1 MTLKLFRGTI
11 HERYALAER
20 IELGIVLVPR
30 VHEDGSPEVG
40 VVRTH
45 LGQEEIDLVNV
56 RVHDDAEDVL
66 KATAAERTG
75 PCGGAI
81 RKVPICKWALCKWH
95 LQSALDCYFID

>member
-1 MTLKLFRGTI
+1 MNLKLFRGTI

-66 KATAAERTG
+66 KAATAG
-75 PCGGAI
+75 PYGGTVCETRLIAMES
-81 RKVPICKWALCKWH
+81 RGLACCL
-95 LQSALDCYFID
+95 ID